1 MEQLKIVFAS
11 NLIRLRTQ
19 AGMTQ
24 LQLAEHLNYSDKSVS
39 KWERGDAVPDLI
51 VTKAIADLFGV
62 TVDFLLQSH
71 DQWEPKPVEKKA
83 DTGVIT
89 AIVQVGI
96 WTAAVILFVI
106 FWLLNQYPWIIFVAA
121 LPVSLLTLL
130 ILNAVF
136 KRKQYQK
143 LIVSLFVVS
152 VFALFYSLFWEYHP
166 WQILIV
172 LIPSLVIVWLSFH
185 TVKIKDKK

>member
-1 MEQLKIVFAS
+1 MEELKVVFAS

-24 LQLAEHLNYSDKSVS
+24 LQLAEQLNYSDKSVS
-39 KWERGDAVPDLI
+39 KWERGDALPDLI

-71 DQWEPKPVEKKA
+71 DQWEPKPVEKKV

-96 WTAAVILFVI
+96 WTVAAILFVI
-106 FWLLNQYPWIIFVAA
+106 FWLLNRYPWIIFVAA
-121 LPVSLLTLL
+121 LPVSMLTQV

-136 KRKQYQK
+136 KHKRLQK
-143 LIVSLFVVS
+143 LTVSLFVVS
-152 VFALFYSLFWEYHP
+152 LFMLGYSLFWEYHP
-166 WQILIV
+166 WQILLL

-185 TVKIKDKK
+185 TVKIGRK

>member
-1 MEQLKIVFAS
+1 MEELKVVFAS

-24 LQLAEHLNYSDKSVS
+24 LQLAEQLNYSDKSVS
-39 KWERGDAVPDLI
+39 KWERGDALPDLV
-51 VTKAIADLFGV
+51 VTKTIADLFGV

-71 DQWEPKPVEKKA
+71 DQWEPKPVEKKV

-96 WTAAVILFVI
+96 WTVAAILFVI
-106 FWLLNQYPWIIFVAA
+106 FWLLNRYPWIIFVAA
-121 LPVSLLTLL
+121 LPVSLLTQV

-136 KRKQYQK
+136 KHKRLQK
-143 LIVSLFVVS
+143 LTVSLFVVS
-152 VFALFYSLFWEYHP
+152 LFMLGYSLFWEYHP
-166 WQILIV
+166 WQILLL

-185 TVKIKDKK
+185 TVKINRK

>member
-1 MEQLKIVFAS
+1 MEELKVVFAS

-24 LQLAEHLNYSDKSVS
+24 LQLAEKLNYSDKSVS
-39 KWERGDAVPDLI
+39 KWERGDALPDLI
-51 VTKAIADLFGV
+51 VTKTIADLFGV

-71 DQWEPKPVEKKA
+71 DQWEPKPVEKKV

-96 WTAAVILFVI
+96 WTVAAILFVI
-106 FWLLNQYPWIIFVAA
+106 FWLLNRYPWIIFVAA
-121 LPVSLLTLL
+121 LPVSLLTQV

-136 KRKQYQK
+136 KHKRLQK
-143 LIVSLFVVS
+143 LTVSLFVVS
-152 VFALFYSLFWEYHP
+152 LFMLGYSLFWEYHP
-166 WQILIV
+166 WQILLL

-185 TVKIKDKK
+185 TVKISRK

>member
-1 MEQLKIVFAS
+1 MEELKVVFAS

-39 KWERGDAVPDLI
+39 KWERGDALPDLM
-51 VTKAIADLFGV
+51 VTKSIADLFGV

-83 DTGVIT
+83 DTRVIT

-96 WTAAVILFVI
+96 WTVAAILFVI
-106 FWLLNQYPWIIFVAA
+106 FWLLDQYPWIIFVATT
-121 LPVSLLTLL
+121 PVSLLTLL

-136 KRKQYQK
+136 KRKRYQK
-143 LIVSLFVVS
+143 LTVSLFVVS
-152 VFALFYSLFWEYHP
+152 VFMLCYSLFWQYHP
-166 WQILIV
+166 WQILLLLV
-172 LIPSLVIVWLSFH
+172 PSLILVWLSFH
-185 TVKIKDKK
+185 TVKDVKRK

>member
-24 LQLAEHLNYSDKSVS
+24 LQLAERLNYSDKSVS

-71 DQWEPKPVEKKA
+71 DQWKPKPVEKKA
-83 DTGVIT
+83 DTHVIT

-96 WTAAVILFVI
+96 WTVAAILFVI
-106 FWLLNQYPWIIFVAA
+106 FWLLDQYPWIIFVAA
-121 LPVSLLTLL
+121 LPISLLTLL

-136 KRKQYQK
+136 KQKRFQK
-143 LIVSLFVVS
+143 LAVSLFVVS

-166 WQILIV
+166 WQILII

-185 TVKIKDKK
+185 TVKNIKRK